1 METNF
6 KIGDRVRILNHD
18 YNADYLLGL
27 EGELVAV
34 DAHGDFLFKA
44 DIDIGSFDN
53 CIFTGYKSDKE
64 DLVNIEFS
72 LGHELEKI

>member
-1 METNF
+1 MENF

-18 YNADYLLGL
+18 DGADYLLGIK
-27 EGELVAV
+27 GEIVAI
-34 DAHGDFLFKA
+34 DRDGDLIFKA
-44 DIDIGSFDN
+44 DDEIGTYDHCHFS
-53 CIFTGYKSDKE
+53 GYKSDKE